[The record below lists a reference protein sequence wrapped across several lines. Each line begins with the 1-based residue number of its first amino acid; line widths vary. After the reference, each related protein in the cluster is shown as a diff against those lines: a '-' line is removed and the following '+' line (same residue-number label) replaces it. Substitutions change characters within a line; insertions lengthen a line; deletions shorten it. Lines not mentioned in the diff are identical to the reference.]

1 MKPSPPASAFS
12 GSVGKNAL
20 RKEDSVELQ
29 PLDLLL
35 LILLLELLLRET
47 RHRARRIGEKHER
60 AARHRHAGR
69 ETIKRVRANAI
80 DEAQSSHDKN
90 ARDAFQFHPHNCE
103 RISQRSG
110 KIGVMSVVA
119 RYCAPLDPPVPIFAP
134 IVRCTIFT

>member
-1 MKPSPPASAFS
+1 M
-12 GSVGKNAL
+12 
-20 RKEDSVELQ
+20 ELQ

-60 AARHRHAGR
+60 AARRRHAGR
-69 ETIKRVRANAI
+69 ENSKRVCANAI
-80 DEAQSSHDKN
+80 DDAESSHDKN
-90 ARDAFQFHPHNCE
+90 ARDAFRGFVVQSCE